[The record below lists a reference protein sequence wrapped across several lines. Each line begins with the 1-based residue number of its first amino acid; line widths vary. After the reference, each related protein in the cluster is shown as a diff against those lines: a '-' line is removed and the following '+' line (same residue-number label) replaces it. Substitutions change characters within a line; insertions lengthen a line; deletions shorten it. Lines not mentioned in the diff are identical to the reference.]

1 MPKLK
6 LTIRQSADLIA
17 HDAEIAKVKADP
29 AKALANLK
37 RRYREQAKRMLDPKY
52 GTEANLFPSFTPGS
66 TTTAE
71 YIRTA
76 QALQPLYLSKWTFVH
91 RDGIAPW
98 EAA

>member
-1 MPKLK
+1 
-6 LTIRQSADLIA
+6 
-17 HDAEIAKVKADP
+17 
-29 AKALANLK
+29 
-37 RRYREQAKRMLDPKY
+37 MLDPKY